1 MPAAD
6 RVLAVGLA
14 VCDQV
19 EIWLLGGGTAPR
31 GLASAAGLLMT
42 LPLAIRRHRPMLAVA
57 AALVGFTAVL
67 AATDVSS
74 DDDAFIPWLVML
86 VAAYTAGRYARGR
99 REVLAGA
106 VLTLIFPLVIAVT
119 DRDGF
124 SVGNLLFFA
133 FIAFP
138 PYLAGVAIAH
148 REGREAAL
156 EHHVATLDAERERLA
171 AEAVARE
178 RARIARELHD
188 VVAHGVS
195 TMVVQAQGGARMVRT
210 EPTEA
215 EDAFAAI
222 ERKGRQA
229 LTEMRRLLGLL
240 RATDDSAA
248 LVPQPGIERLADL
261 VDGVRRAGL
270 PVEVQVEGDA
280 TALPPG
286 VDVSAYRIVQ
296 EALTNTLKHAGA
308 AHAAVRVRYLT
319 GAIELE
325 VSDDGSGP
333 APGRTNGGHGLIGMR
348 ERVAVYGGKL
358 EAGARPSGG
367 YLIRARLPFEPAG
380 P

>member
-1 MPAAD
+1 
-6 RVLAVGLA
+6 
-14 VCDQV
+14 V

-31 GLASAAGLLMT
+31 PLASAAGLVMT
-42 LPLAIRRHRPMLAVA
+42 LPLAIRRRRPLLAVA
-57 AALVGFTAVL
+57 AAVIGFIALL

-74 DDDAFIPWLVML
+74 DDDAYIPWLVML
-86 VAAYTAGRYARGR
+86 VAAYTAGRYTRG

-106 VLTLIFPLVIAVT
+106 ALTLMFPLVIAVT

-138 PYLAGVAIAH
+138 PYVAGVAIA
-148 REGREAAL
+148 RRRGREAVL
-156 EHHVATLDAERERLA
+156 ERHVATLDGERERLA
-171 AEAVARE
+171 AEAVSEE

-195 TMVVQAQGGARMVRT
+195 TMVVQAQGGARMVRI

-215 EDAFAAI
+215 EDAFASI
-222 ERKGRQA
+222 ERTGRQA
-229 LTEMRRLLGLL
+229 LTELRRLLGLL
-240 RATDDSAA
+240 RATDDRAE

-270 PVEVQVEGDA
+270 PVEVQVVGDA

-296 EALTNTLKHAGA
+296 EALTNALKHAGP
-308 AHAAVRVRYLT
+308 AHAHVRVRYLT

-325 VSDDGSGP
+325 ISDDGNGP
-333 APGRTNGGHGLIGMR
+333 APGQTNGGHGLLGMR
-348 ERVAVYGGKL
+348 ERVAVYGGRL
-358 EAGARPSGG
+358 ETGARPSGG